1 MDIEKAN
8 GDAAPV
14 VLEVVIRCDLGTG
27 EFRITRPEGNDLLVL
42 GMLSMASQRIV
53 AVNVPAARPS
63 GLVLPVGPRLA

>member
-1 MDIEKAN
+1 MEIEKPN
-8 GDAAPV
+8 GNAAPV
-14 VLEVVIRCDLGTG
+14 VLEVTITVNLGTG

-53 AVNVPAARPS
+53 AVGVSAPRPS